1 MTSSCDCT
9 LATGYLIDTHCHLD
23 FPQFDEDR
31 EAVIIR
37 AKEAGV
43 RKVITIGCHVQAAPK
58 AIAIAEKHEGIF
70 AAVGIHP
77 DDAHENFDSDFKIIQ
92 KHSLHNIVVAIG
104 ETGLDFYREENPTK
118 TQQFHAF
125 EQHIAL
131 AKKLHK
137 PVIVHLRSADKE
149 AEEFFSSHHD
159 FPFVIHCFSSDWNFA
174 KKILDWGG
182 MVSFTGIVTFKN
194 ADPKLLEVV
203 KKAPLDRIMVETDA
217 PFLAPVPNRGKRNE
231 PAFTAD
237 TAKRI
242 AELREISFEE
252 LAQKTTENA
261 ERFFSV

>member
-1 MTSSCDCT
+1 
-9 LATGYLIDTHCHLD
+9 
-23 FPQFDEDR
+23 
-31 EAVIIR
+31 
-37 AKEAGV
+37 
-43 RKVITIGCHVQAAPK
+43 
-58 AIAIAEKHEGIF
+58 
-70 AAVGIHP
+70 
-77 DDAHENFDSDFKIIQ
+77 
-92 KHSLHNIVVAIG
+92 
-104 ETGLDFYREENPTK
+104 
-118 TQQFHAF
+118 
-125 EQHIAL
+125 
-131 AKKLHK
+131 
-137 PVIVHLRSADKE
+137 
-149 AEEFFSSHHD
+149 
-159 FPFVIHCFSSDWNFA
+159 
-174 KKILDWGG
+174 